1 MFQMRQHFV
10 PAIAACLLLAGC
22 TDNGFLFRSFGG
34 YSSDSKATYKIGES
48 YQIKGKWYTPAE
60 DYSYHEK
67 GVASWY
73 QEENGKLTANG
84 EKYDENIMS
93 ASHKTLPLPS
103 MVRVTNLENG
113 NVAIVRVND
122 RGPFVNNRLIDVSQK
137 AAEQLEFNMTGTT
150 LVKVEILPDESKRLK
165 AEILKRNGGQ
175 MEEENTSGTSV
186 LSADVTV
193 EDLSNQPIYQ
203 PDETVT
209 EVYKPSSNDEDV
221 EDAYFGIPK
230 SIHNPPKTVEKQTP
244 LKEEKMVKMTEV
256 STNNESVLTSE
267 IMPLKQPVAGHYI
280 QVGAFANPDNANRV
294 KDELSQISDSQ
305 IYIIEKDGSKLHRVR
320 IGPFESR
327 EDAAGL
333 LDKLSE
339 KGYGDSKIIFEP

>member
-1 MFQMRQHFV
+1 MFQMRQHLIS
-10 PAIAACLLLAGC
+10 ALTACILLGGC

-34 YSSDSKATYKIGES
+34 YSSDSKATYKIGEA
-48 YQIKGKWYTPAE
+48 YQIKGKWYTPEE

-165 AEILKRNGGQ
+165 QEILKRNGGQ
-175 MEEENTSGTSV
+175 MEEENTSGASV
-186 LSADVTV
+186 LSADVTM
-193 EDLSNQPIYQ
+193 EELSNQPIYQ
-203 PDETVT
+203 PDESMTEIYNPVT
-209 EVYKPSSNDEDV
+209 ENQVRDD
-221 EDAYFGIPK
+221 YFGIPK
-230 SIHNPPKTVEKQTP
+230 SMHQPQETFEQQAQLKQ
-244 LKEEKMVKMTEV
+244 EKMVKMTEV
-256 STNNESVLTSE
+256 TAQEKNISTSHV
-267 IMPLKQPVAGHYI
+267 IPLKQPVAGHYI

-294 KDELSQISDSQ
+294 KDELLDISHSQ
-305 IYIIEKDGSKLHRVR
+305 IYIVEKDGSKLHRVR
-320 IGPFESR
+320 IGPFETR
-327 EDAAGL
+327 EDAAEL
-333 LDKLSE
+333 LDKLSD

>member
-1 MFQMRQHFV
+1 MFHMKRHFV
-10 PAIAACLLLAGC
+10 PALIACLLLAGC

-48 YQIKGKWYTPAE
+48 YQIKGKWYTPKE

-103 MVRVTNLENG
+103 IVRITNLENG
-113 NVAIVRVND
+113 NVSIVRVND

-150 LVKVEILPDESKRLK
+150 LVKVEILADESKRLK
-165 AEILKRNGGQ
+165 AEILKRGGGQ
-175 MEEENTSGTSV
+175 MEEENTSGASV
-186 LSADVTV
+186 LSADVTM
-193 EDLSNQPIYQ
+193 EELSNQPIYQ
-203 PDETVT
+203 PDESVT
-209 EVYKPSSNDEDV
+209 EIYNPATENQVQDD
-221 EDAYFGIPK
+221 YFGIPK
-230 SIHNPPKTVEKQTP
+230 SIHQPQQQAP
-244 LKEEKMVKMTEV
+244 LKQEKMVKMTEV
-256 STNNESVLTSE
+256 VTEEQNLSNPQV
-267 IMPLKQPVAGHYI
+267 IPLKQPVAGHYI

-294 KDELSQISDSQ
+294 KDELLDISASQ
-305 IYIIEKDGSKLHRVR
+305 IYIVEKDGSKLHRVR
-320 IGPFESR
+320 IGPFETR
-327 EDAAGL
+327 EDASEL
-333 LDKLSE
+333 LDKLSV

>member
-1 MFQMRQHFV
+1 MFHMRQHFV
-10 PAIAACLLLAGC
+10 PIMAVCLLAAGC

-84 EKYDENIMS
+84 EKYDENVMS

-103 MVRVTNLENG
+103 IVRVTNLENG

-165 AEILKRNGGQ
+165 GEILKRNGGQ
-175 MEEENTSGTSV
+175 MEEENTSGASV
-186 LSADVTV
+186 LAADVTV

-209 EVYKPSSNDEDV
+209 EVYKPSDNDEEF
-221 EDAYFGIPK
+221 EDSYFGIPK
-230 SIHNPPKTVEKQTP
+230 SIHQPPETVVKQMP

-256 STNNESVLTSE
+256 STNVDDDDVSE
-267 IMPLKQPVAGHYI
+267 IMPLKRPVSGHYI
-280 QVGAFANPDNANRV
+280 QVGAFSNPDNANRV
-294 KDELSQISDSQ
+294 KDELTEISDSQ
-305 IYIIEKDGSKLHRVR
+305 IYIIEKNGSKLHRVR

-327 EDAAGL
+327 EEAVGL

-339 KGYGDSKIIFEP
+339 KGYGDSTVIFEP

>member
-1 MFQMRQHFV
+1 MKRHFV
-10 PAIAACLLLAGC
+10 PALTACLLLAGC

-48 YQIKGKWYTPAE
+48 YQIKGKWYTPKE

-103 MVRVTNLENG
+103 MVRITNLENG

-165 AEILKRNGGQ
+165 AEILRRGGGQ
-175 MEEENTSGTSV
+175 MEEENTSGASV

-193 EDLSNQPIYQ
+193 EELSNQPIYQ
-203 PDETVT
+203 PDESVT
-209 EVYKPSSNDEDV
+209 EIYKPTQQDEV
-221 EDAYFGIPK
+221 EDSYFGIPK
-230 SIHNPPKTVEKQTP
+230 SINKPENMNVSSTLPSRN
-244 LKEEKMVKMTEV
+244 KMVKMTEV
-256 STNNESVLTSE
+256 TTQEQSE
-267 IMPLKQPVAGHYI
+267 ISSQIIPLKQPVAGHYI
-280 QVGAFANPDNANRV
+280 QVGAFSKKENADKV
-294 KDELSQISDSQ
+294 KNELNDISDSQ

-320 IGPFESR
+320 IGPFETR
-327 EDAAGL
+327 EDAAAL

>member
-1 MFQMRQHFV
+1 MFHIKRHILPILTV
-10 PAIAACLLLAGC
+10 CLLVTGC

-34 YSSDSKATYKIGES
+34 YDSDSKATYKIGES
-48 YQIKGKWYTPAE
+48 YQIKGKWYTPKE

-103 MVRVTNLENG
+103 IVRVTNLENG

-150 LVKVEILPDESKRLK
+150 LVKVEVLADESKQLK
-165 AEILKRNGGQ
+165 AKILKRNGGQ
-175 MEEENTSGTSV
+175 MEEENTSGASV

-193 EDLSNQPIYQ
+193 EELSNQPIYQ
-203 PDETVT
+203 PDDMVT
-209 EVYKPSSNDEDV
+209 EVYKPASNEHEV

-230 SIHNPPKTVEKQTP
+230 PMNKPENQTLKSNPFKEK
-244 LKEEKMVKMTEV
+244 EMVKMSEV
-256 STNNESVLTSE
+256 TISNESDSLSQ
-267 IMPLKQPVAGHYI
+267 IRPLKQPVSGYYI
-280 QVGAFANPDNANRV
+280 QVGAFSMKENADKV
-294 KDELSQISDSQ
+294 KDELTSISDSQ
-305 IYIIEKDGSKLHRVR
+305 IYIIEKNGSKLHRVR

-327 EDAAGL
+327 EEAGGL
-333 LDKLSE
+333 LDNLSE
-339 KGYGDSKIIFEP
+339 KGYGDSTIIFEP

>member
-1 MFQMRQHFV
+1 MKRHFV
-10 PAIAACLLLAGC
+10 PALIACLLLAGC

-48 YQIKGKWYTPAE
+48 YQIKGKWYTPKE

-103 MVRVTNLENG
+103 IVRITNLENG
-113 NVAIVRVND
+113 NVSIVRVND

-150 LVKVEILPDESKRLK
+150 LVKVEILADESKRLK
-165 AEILKRNGGQ
+165 AEILKRGGGQ
-175 MEEENTSGTSV
+175 MEEENTSGASV
-186 LSADVTV
+186 LSADVTM
-193 EDLSNQPIYQ
+193 EELSNQPIYQ
-203 PDETVT
+203 PDESVT
-209 EVYKPSSNDEDV
+209 EIYNPATENQVQDD
-221 EDAYFGIPK
+221 YFGIPK
-230 SIHNPPKTVEKQTP
+230 SIHQPQQQAP
-244 LKEEKMVKMTEV
+244 LKQEKMVKMTEV
-256 STNNESVLTSE
+256 VTEEQNLSNPQV
-267 IMPLKQPVAGHYI
+267 IPLKQPVAGHYI

-294 KDELSQISDSQ
+294 KDELLDISASQ
-305 IYIIEKDGSKLHRVR
+305 IYIVEKDGSKLHRVR
-320 IGPFESR
+320 IGPFETR
-327 EDAAGL
+327 EDASEL
-333 LDKLSE
+333 LDKLSV